1 MSGYRIFLV
10 GRREMMEEVSGYVPG
25 RGKWEEE
32 EEEGKDSGKKLGPE
46 ANC

>member
-1 MSGYRIFLV
+1 
-10 GRREMMEEVSGYVPG
+10 MEEVSGYVPG
-25 RGKWEEE
+25 RGKWEA